1 MHIIRITQQNQKNNK
16 VDKINLEQSYFGTVP
31 KIQDSHLIKHTPLL
45 GTELEVNQWNKWG
58 KIAWG

>member
-45 GTELEVNQWNKWG
+45 GTELEVNQWNK
-58 KIAWG
+58 